1 MRWQSLNDML
11 KSSTARQEIRH
22 NESGSCPRPRQE
34 EKGLDHSR
42 NRYGSWRQAA
52 HGLQLF
58 MSGLIEQPVN
68 VLYIPFLELTPIRSA
83 VLPSTAPSPVFAP
96 AFNLSL
102 DKC

>member
-1 MRWQSLNDML
+1 MGRQSLNDML
-11 KSSTARQEIRH
+11 KSSTASR
-22 NESGSCPRPRQE
+22 ESGTTKAGPAHKE
-34 EKGLDHSR
+34 TVLDHPR
-42 NRYGSWRQAA
+42 NRHGSWRQAA

-58 MSGLIEQPVN
+58 MSGPIEQPVN

-83 VLPSTAPSPVFAP
+83 VLLSTAPSPVFAP